1 MSPTDP
7 QQADPQQVDPEK
19 AVLQEFLGYQRASVL
34 AVLEGLDEQALRAPV
49 LPSGWTPL
57 GLVEHLGHAERYWFQ
72 EVVIGAAEPLPW
84 SDGPPD
90 GEPPLTTSRPASVV
104 LGFYRDQCRISDAVI
119 RATPL
124 DAAPA
129 GRYPDEP
136 LASQTTDLRRVVL
149 HLIEETAR
157 HAGHL
162 DAARELIDGRTG
174 LGPR

>member
-1 MSPTDP
+1 MMGMD
-7 QQADPQQVDPEK
+7 AEK

-34 AVLEGLDEQALRAPV
+34 AVVGGLSDEGLQSAV

-57 GLVEHLGHAERYWFQ
+57 GLIEHLGHAERHWFQ
-72 EVVIGAAEPLPW
+72 TVLTGVAAPMPW
-84 SDGPPD
+84 PD
-90 GEPPLTTSRPASVV
+90 DDCPPLTTTRPAGVV
-104 LGFYRDQCRISDAVI
+104 FGFYREQCALADERIRTTA
-119 RATPL
+119 L

-129 GRYPDEP
+129 GRHEVAW
-136 LASQTTDLRRVVL
+136 LAGQTTDLRRIML
-149 HLIEETAR
+149 HMIEETAR